1 MTMVR
6 SAPRAVGSFEK
17 EGKRKMAIVFD
28 EDMFKKISD
37 EAFRHN
43 RPFAEQLRIYVVAGM
58 ELEAALKC

>member
-1 MTMVR
+1 
-6 SAPRAVGSFEK
+6 
-17 EGKRKMAIVFD
+17 MAIVFD